1 MQGPGAG
8 YWLHTKQALG
18 FPSPHARAPLLT
30 LASVNKMSILYGFS
44 RLEDLNLVY
53 TFSKS
58 AEERYPW
65 ANLFLVVDICPAERF
80 ADTFAVGATCGCI
93 VHISGP
99 VWVHT
104 HRSPPELEAKK
115 PLAWPTMTDNFGA
128 DIFSNLICLELRW
141 WVVVVD
147 LYDAARDFSGH
158 FQGKAGGEI
167 HGKQAEAEYPLL
179 WTIGQLNDFFAVR
192 VSAQERKETSWSP
205 PTLLRSR

>member
-1 MQGPGAG
+1 MDFLDWKIQIWSTHFPTQQKKGTHGQICCWWFTSVPLRG
-8 YWLHTKQALG
+8 LQTLLQLG
-18 FPSPHARAPLLT
+18 QH
-30 LASVNKMSILYGFS
+30 
-44 RLEDLNLVY
+44 
-53 TFSKS
+53 
-58 AEERYPW
+58 
-65 ANLFLVVDICPAERF
+65 
-80 ADTFAVGATCGCI
+80 VGALCI
-93 VHISGP
+93 CGP

>member
-1 MQGPGAG
+1 M
-8 YWLHTKQALG
+8 
-18 FPSPHARAPLLT
+18 LT

-53 TFSKS
+53 TFSNS

-65 ANLFLVVDICPAERF
+65 ANLLLVVDICPAERF
-80 ADTFAVGATCGCI
+80 ALQTLQTLLQLGRHMGALCI
-93 VHISGP
+93 CGP

>member
-1 MQGPGAG
+1 MQGHPCLP
-8 YWLHTKQALG
+8 WLLSTKCPSFMDFLDWKIQIWSTH
-18 FPSPHARAPLLT
+18 FPTQQKKGTHGQIYCWWLTSVPLR
-30 LASVNKMSILYGFS
+30 G
-44 RLEDLNLVY
+44 
-53 TFSKS
+53 
-58 AEERYPW
+58 
-65 ANLFLVVDICPAERF
+65 
-80 ADTFAVGATCGCI
+80 
-93 VHISGP
+93 
-99 VWVHT
+99 
-104 HRSPPELEAKK
+104 ELEAKK

>member
-1 MQGPGAG
+1 MWVHCAYMWTCLGA
-8 YWLHTKQALG
+8 
-18 FPSPHARAPLLT
+18 
-30 LASVNKMSILYGFS
+30 
-44 RLEDLNLVY
+44 
-53 TFSKS
+53 
-58 AEERYPW
+58 
-65 ANLFLVVDICPAERF
+65 
-80 ADTFAVGATCGCI
+80 
-93 VHISGP
+93 
-99 VWVHT
+99 HT
-104 HRSPPELEAKK
+104 HRSPPQLEAKK

-141 WVVVVD
+141 WVVVVG